1 MTLVTHG
8 PEETLAL
15 GRRLGRL
22 LGAGDVVALSGP
34 LGSGKT
40 TLTKGLAEGLDVEEP
55 RWVTSPTFVLI
66 HEYPGRVPVYH
77 VDAYRLAGAS
87 DAEALGVDELF
98 FGDGVTIVEWA
109 DRIGGPTASRPCSP
123 TTVSTF
129 ASPMATGPI
138 ATSPSSLTAP
148 GTTDCSR
155 SSEPDPSPAPSRP
168 RRPDADLAGAS
179 ADSSGIPGRHR
190 QRGKAAAGAFL
201 VTRRASGVVPV
212 DQSYR

>member
-22 LGAGDVVALSGP
+22 LGAGDVLALTGP

-109 DRIGGPTASRPCSP
+109 DRIAAMLPDDRLDVRLAHGDGSDRHLTIEPHGSRYQR
-123 TTVSTF
+123 
-129 ASPMATGPI
+129 
-138 ATSPSSLTAP
+138 LLEQL
-148 GTTDCSR
+148 GT
-155 SSEPDPSPAPSRP
+155 
-168 RRPDADLAGAS
+168 
-179 ADSSGIPGRHR
+179 
-190 QRGKAAAGAFL
+190 
-201 VTRRASGVVPV
+201 
-212 DQSYR
+212 